1 MQIRRSYPVSLTVQS
16 SFAGPTLFMLEYDGA
31 TCFAS
36 LLHSFQSDTGSIPS
50 IWIYSLHYFTLR
62 NFFELLAQ
70 RRVKLFFETLE
81 TLFPFLLLIVY
92 LKLSYSLLQ
101 RRAGDV
107 GTYLHKSTYALL
119 AS

>member
-1 MQIRRSYPVSLTVQS
+1 M
-16 SFAGPTLFMLEYDGA
+16 
-31 TCFAS
+31 
-36 LLHSFQSDTGSIPS
+36 PS

-81 TLFPFLLLIVY
+81 TLFLFLLLIVY

-119 AS
+119 ASLSLHLVTIFPDRSRKRYRDSSL